1 MYTETEQWIKSQNDG
16 YMERER
22 GMTTWIHTA
31 RTESY
36 HDSHQAC
43 GYYHVFYYM
52 LQHVV
57 VVYEQVQQR

>member
-1 MYTETEQWIKSQNDG
+1 MKSLKEMDNC
-16 YMERER
+16 
-22 GMTTWIHTA
+22 MTTWMHTA
-31 RTESY
+31 RTDSQ